1 MSRLETDVT
10 LAEIAEAAGVP
21 PRQIRFMI
29 AEGFVPAATGTGRGA
44 DAYGEEHLAK
54 VRRYMT
60 LHGLG
65 MKPSAIK
72 VLMEFD
78 EAIPIFQQAGVEVRV
93 DPSVDPQSIDV
104 NQALKAIAQALRMY
118 VSKG

>member
-1 MSRLETDVT
+1 VT

-29 AEGFVPAATGTGRGA
+29 AEGFVPSATGTGRRA
-44 DAYGEEHLAK
+44 DVYGEDHLGK
-54 VRRYMT
+54 IRRYMT

-65 MKPSAIK
+65 MKPSAIR

-93 DPSVDPQSIDV
+93 DPSVDPRSIDIGRTV
-104 NQALKAIAQALRMY
+104 EAIAERYEHMHRKDRKCRL
-118 VSKG
+118 